1 MSSSKFAKCRT
12 VRAGAAAAAMT
23 LMLGVAPLAPEAS
36 AQPAGA
42 LPTASS
48 SPGAGSP
55 GVAGGLASPG
65 FESVGQP
72 RGVNAQGKQAPS
84 PSPLRI
90 DQLYRFYQSDAATDK
105 FFYFYVVNP
114 FEDLRKN
121 HPEVMS
127 QNLETVVRINNA
139 AENDEKAK
147 NIALDDDYIDPL
159 ENLSSGLGSE
169 LGKHFRDALKE
180 GYLPKTKAL
189 LSGNL
194 ARGGGVMSSTFI
206 EKYYYG
212 YDRPFVVA
220 PDRIKRYYR
229 EGQDDPY
236 STTPS
241 YPSGHTNKA
250 AWTSTLLSVMMPE
263 VAAQIQARSS
273 EAGQSRLVM
282 GVHYPLDVIGGRMM
296 GNQAAADRWADPEFQ
311 GLIKQAQEELRAEL
325 EYRCGDTIAN
335 CVAKDTPYMSNN
347 AAAKIYRERMT
358 YDFTQIGATDT
369 PVVVPKR
376 YAGLLETKFPELTD
390 AQREQILAQTA
401 IASGFPLDR
410 NDSEGQHVRMNL
422 AAAYA
427 AKYVVNGDG
436 SVTVTN
442 LNELAR

>member
-1 MSSSKFAKCRT
+1 
-12 VRAGAAAAAMT
+12 MT
-23 LMLGVAPLAPEAS
+23 MMLGTAPAAL
-36 AQPAGA
+36 AQPA
-42 LPTASS
+42 LPTGIAPAPAQEPNSWI
-48 SPGAGSP
+48 GAKTP
-55 GVAGGLASPG
+55 DVAGGLASPG
-65 FESVGQP
+65 FESVGP
-72 RGVNAQGKQAPS
+72 ARGENAQGMQAPQAS
-84 PSPLRI
+84 PFRI
-90 DQLYRFYQSDAATDK
+90 DQLYRFHQSDAATDK

-114 FEDLRKN
+114 FEDLKKN
-121 HPEVMS
+121 HPEVME
-127 QNLETVVRINNA
+127 QNLETVVRINNE
-139 AENDEKAK
+139 AENDENAK
-147 NIALDDDYIDPL
+147 NLALDDDYIDPL
-159 ENLSSGLGSE
+159 ENLSTGMGKNLGA
-169 LGKHFRDALKE
+169 HFKAALKE

-229 EGQDDPY
+229 DGQDDPY

-250 AWTSTLLSVMMPE
+250 AWTSTLLSIMMPE

-311 GLIKQAQEELRAEL
+311 HLIEQAQGELRAEL
-325 EYRCGDTIAN
+325 EYRCGGTIAE
-335 CVAKDTPYMSNN
+335 CVAKDTPYMSD
-347 AAAKIYRERMT
+347 ADAAKIYTDRMT
-358 YDFTQIGATDT
+358 YDFKQIGGTNN

-376 YAGLLETKFPELTD
+376 YAGLLATKFPELND
-390 AQREQILAQTA
+390 SQREQILAQTA
-401 IASGFPLDR
+401 IASGYPLDR
-410 NDSEGQHVRMNL
+410 NDGEGQHIRMNL
-422 AAAYA
+422 ARAYA
-427 AKYVVNGDG
+427 AKYVVNADG

-442 LNELAR
+442 